1 MISLLKSN
9 LRHLHTSVQKVFFHC
24 VLPIHQA
31 HGLLIQRSSFHHLS
45 ALPSL
50 LQSRNTLHRFLE
62 RKQNMIC
69 FNILTTNS
77 YLWQLKF
84 KAFELRIRMQS
95 IANSYSH
102 DIDLRLP
109 RFSKLPPDIHL
120 KEGFLT
126 FTIKL

>member
-1 MISLLKSN
+1 
-9 LRHLHTSVQKVFFHC
+9 
-24 VLPIHQA
+24 
-31 HGLLIQRSSFHHLS
+31 
-45 ALPSL
+45 
-50 LQSRNTLHRFLE
+50 
-62 RKQNMIC
+62 MIC

-120 KEGFLT
+120 KEGFFDFCYKVIIDFDEAFLST
-126 FTIKL
+126 DLSQSFENTVMK